1 MATHNLLLRLG
12 DTMFLEVIA
21 PNRAVPSPSRPRW
34 FALDSLTSHSSPS
47 LSTWVVRTPDI
58 RAAVTASSE
67 PLGNIE
73 PMSRGALDWLI
84 TIPADGSVPLDGVA
98 PALIEWHTDV
108 HPATKL
114 EDSGLALT
122 KLEIIHPTPNRVSRL
137 LSSLDLDAPVSVL
150 PAVPGASARGCAHQD
165 TAGTSNPICPLEP
178 IITTELI
185 AASRTRPVNSAITN
199 FFNSRERVRKR
210 TPSGLSRENMPLTAR
225 SMTTSLPCATLLPIR
240 LLQRP
245 RANKRHQTAGTA
257 SAVLSA
263 CYKFIFCLDK
273 GGLCRL
279 SNLDESKCY
288 RKHNISRDTL
298 SLI

>member
-1 MATHNLLLRLG
+1 MSRSFLDHIAVTAFSLEAGAAFVFENLGVSPQIGGEHPRMATHNLLLRLG
-12 DTMFLEVIA
+12 DTMFLEIIA
-21 PNRAVPSPSRPRW
+21 PNRAVPLPSRPRW
-34 FALDSLTSHSSPS
+34 FALDSLIPHSSPS

-150 PAVPGASARGCAHQD
+150 PAVPGASARLVAH
-165 TAGTSNPICPLEP
+165 I
-178 IITTELI
+178 
-185 AASRTRPVNSAITN
+185 
-199 FFNSRERVRKR
+199 K
-210 TPSGLSRENMPLTAR
+210 TPQGLR
-225 SMTTSLPCATLLPIR
+225 I
-240 LLQRP
+240 
-245 RANKRHQTAGTA
+245 
-257 SAVLSA
+257 LS
-263 CYKFIFCLDK
+263 
-273 GGLCRL
+273 
-279 SNLDESKCY
+279 
-288 RKHNISRDTL
+288 TP
-298 SLI
+298 